1 MTDEED
7 IQPAEVIELVGRT
20 GMHGE
25 VTQVK
30 VRVLAGE
37 NKGRVITRNVFGPVK
52 VGDIIMIKET
62 AREARKLAV
71 R

>member
-1 MTDEED
+1 MEED
-7 IQPAEVIELVGRT
+7 IQPAEVVELIGRT

-62 AREARKLAV
+62 AREARKLTV

>member
-1 MTDEED
+1 MAEDEAV
-7 IQPAEVIELVGRT
+7 PAEVVEVIGRT

-30 VRVLAGE
+30 CRVLEGS
-37 NKGRVITRNVFGPVK
+37 NRGRIITRNVFGPVK
-52 VGDIIMIKET
+52 VGDILILLET
-62 AREARKLAV
+62 AREARKLTV

>member
-1 MTDEED
+1 MEED
-7 IQPAEVIELVGRT
+7 VQPAEVMEIIGRT

-30 VRVLAGE
+30 VKVLAGE
-37 NKGRVITRNVFGPVK
+37 NAGRVITRNVFGPVK
-52 VGDIIMIKET
+52 VGDILMIKET

-71 R
+71 K